1 MQVAVVVKLILTY
14 CWPLKAGVS
23 LIVLIELV
31 QQFKLKKISSTTIK
45 SELVRLLLRS
55 LGPMKCFICNE
66 EGSGCPQNPKNN

>member
-31 QQFKLKKISSTTIK
+31 QQFKSKKISSTTIK

-55 LGPMKCFICNE
+55 FGTEFLVVLKILRIIND
-66 EGSGCPQNPKNN
+66 SYPKA